1 MNKVNILTP
10 KGVGEIENTYV
21 SDLGF
26 LMLRINNLDG
36 TYTTYNLGKHNVDV
50 NIFTN
55 QIVVYETVGSSR
67 D

>member
-1 MNKVNILTP
+1 MNKVKILTP
-10 KGVGEIENTYV
+10 KGTGVVENVYV

-26 LMLRINNLDG
+26 LMLRIDNLDG
-36 TYTTYNLGKHNVDV
+36 TYTTYNLGKHDENV

-55 QIVVYETVGSSR
+55 QIVFYETVGSTR